1 MLSRRN
7 LLGAGATAFTIA
19 KPWMVRA
26 AGKEK
31 LRAGLVGCGGRGTQ
45 AVVDLLTGT
54 ENVELVAMADVFEDH
69 LESSLKRLRDPNY
82 NTRHKGITVERDG
95 KPHEMSKD
103 ELAAEISKRVTVAP
117 DHHFV
122 GFDAYQKLVNSDV
135 DIVMLTTPP
144 GYRPMHFEAA
154 IAAKKHVFTE
164 KPIATDPVGVRRF
177 LAAARKAEEQKL
189 TVMSGAQR
197 HEDRQYVE
205 TVQKI
210 HDGAI
215 GDVVA
220 LYANYLSGPVMHTN
234 ARDPKWGDM
243 EWEHRNWYSFVWLC
257 GDQIVEQHIHDID
270 FINWVMGTH
279 PERVVASGGV
289 AWRPKEELYGN
300 IYDHMCSDFTYPNG
314 VHLSSHC
321 RQYPRNQNRDIYMN
335 ANDDLVVGTKGRTN
349 GKDLGTQGISPY
361 VQEHI
366 NMVKS
371 IRGDGPYI
379 NQGKLI
385 AESTLT
391 CIMARE
397 SAYSGQ
403 AITWEQAMN
412 SQLDLQPKAFGYNMK
427 MDPREVPVPG
437 KYKFV

>member
-1 MLSRRN
+1 M
-7 LLGAGATAFTIA
+7 
-19 KPWMVRA
+19 
-26 AGKEK
+26 
-31 LRAGLVGCGGRGTQ
+31 
-45 AVVDLLTGT
+45 DLLTGT

-69 LESSLKRLRDPNY
+69 LEGSLKRLRDPKY
-82 NTRHKGITVERDG
+82 IARHAGILVERDG
-95 KPHEMSKD
+95 KPHEMTKED
-103 ELAAEISKRVTVAP
+103 LAAEIAQRVTVAP

-122 GFDAYQKLVNSDV
+122 GFDAYQKLINSDV

-154 IAAKKHVFTE
+154 IEAKKHVFTE

-177 LAAARKAEEQKL
+177 LAAAKKAEEQKL

-197 HEDRQYVE
+197 HEDRPYVE

-220 LYANYLSGPVMHTN
+220 LYANYLSGPVMHAD

-257 GDQIVEQHIHDID
+257 GDQIVEQHYPRHRLHQLGD
-270 FINWVMGTH
+270 GH
-279 PERVVASGGV
+279 ASGARGGVRRRGV
-289 AWRPKEELYGN
+289 APAPGALRQHLRSHDVGFHVSERRPPEQRLPPVSAQPE
-300 IYDHMCSDFTYPNG
+300 SR
-314 VHLSSHC
+314 HLHE
-321 RQYPRNQNRDIYMN
+321 RERRPGGGHQGPH
-335 ANDDLVVGTKGRTN
+335 RTARIWARP
-349 GKDLGTQGISPY
+349 GISAY

-379 NQGKLI
+379 NQAKR
-385 AESTLT
+385 SRR
-391 CIMARE
+391 AR
-397 SAYSGQ
+397 
-403 AITWEQAMN
+403 
-412 SQLDLQPKAFGYNMK
+412 
-427 MDPREVPVPG
+427 
-437 KYKFV
+437 